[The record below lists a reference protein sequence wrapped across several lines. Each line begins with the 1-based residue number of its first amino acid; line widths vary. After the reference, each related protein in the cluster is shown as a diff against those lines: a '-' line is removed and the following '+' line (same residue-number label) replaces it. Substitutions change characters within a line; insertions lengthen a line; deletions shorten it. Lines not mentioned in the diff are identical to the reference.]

1 MPNCPQEASAL
12 EDSAK
17 GKAGSA
23 ESQRVQ
29 TLAAYRREESIVV
42 QEAVAVAAQIRT
54 LEAQLRALKSRQ
66 AELDDRRAQ
75 LQQQSRL
82 VGDSSAGFSRGA
94 AVSL

>member
-1 MPNCPQEASAL
+1 MPDRPQEASAL